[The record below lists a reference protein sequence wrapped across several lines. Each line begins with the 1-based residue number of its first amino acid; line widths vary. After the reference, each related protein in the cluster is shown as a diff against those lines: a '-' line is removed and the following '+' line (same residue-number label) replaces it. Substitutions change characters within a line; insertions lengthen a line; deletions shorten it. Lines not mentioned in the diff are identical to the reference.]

1 MFNRIIIYNI
11 FIILS
16 AFTIFCNGKSKLNS
30 EEELLLQYK
39 NEIIKAANIVGI
51 PPRILASIIYTE
63 HKLNVKF
70 GENILDYVF
79 AKSGYNSSMGVAQVK
94 INTASWIGEQTHNP
108 NSQFYLGKKIELL
121 LSPSK
126 DWGEIVEKLDKPGTN
141 ILYAACY
148 IAMIN
153 KLWEAYFDLLD
164 SGNIKVGIIA
174 TIYTL
179 GIFDSSNKIRK
190 PHNNAQM
197 NEFGK
202 TAQDFY
208 DSFTLRNDFRY

>member
-1 MFNRIIIYNI
+1 MFKRTVKIY
-11 FIILS
+11 FLFILS
-16 AFTIFCNGKSKLNS
+16 AFTIFGNGKTKLSS

-39 NEIIKAANIVGI
+39 NEIIKAANIVGVS
-51 PPRILASIIYTE
+51 PRIVASIIYTE
-63 HKLNVKF
+63 HKLNIKF
-70 GENILDYVF
+70 GENVLDYVF

-94 INTASWIGEQTHNP
+94 INTASWIEEQTHNS

-121 LSPSK
+121 LTPSK
-126 DWGEIVEKLDKPGTN
+126 DWGEIVEKLDKPESN

-153 KLWEAYFDLLD
+153 KLWEPYFNLLD
-164 SGNIKVGIIA
+164 SGNIEAGIIA

-179 GIFDSSNKIRK
+179 GIFDSSNKIRQ
-190 PHNNAQM
+190 PHTNAQM

-202 TAQDFY
+202 TAQEFY
-208 DSFTLRNDFRY
+208 DSFSLRGEFN